1 MIEYVDEDAKEI
13 GGALKTLILKC
24 TNNKSYELDCT
35 ITFGELALDC
45 HFNFKRHEE
54 IDTLN

>member
-13 GGALKTLILKC
+13 GEALTTLILKC
-24 TNNKSYELDCT
+24 TNNQSYELDCT

-45 HFNFKRHEE
+45 HFNFKRHEG